1 MKERHIIAA
10 IDEHNG
16 LGYKGDLLF
25 KIPEDLKRFKAL
37 TTGNIVI
44 MGRKTYESL
53 GKPLPNRQNIIITS
67 QHIVIPNN
75 CNNVHVVDSIKAA
88 YELAERIEGEKVYVI
103 GGGQIYEATLP
114 WTQYLDL
121 TEIFA
126 RAEQVDTYFP
136 DYHDFKAFDTES
148 HETEDGI
155 KYRFVTYERVVTAN

>member
-1 MKERHIIAA
+1 MKQRRMIAA
-10 IDEHNG
+10 VDENNG

-25 KIPEDLKRFKAL
+25 KIPNDLKRFKTL

-88 YELAERIEGEKVYVI
+88 YELAEHLEGDKVYVI
-103 GGGQIYEATLP
+103 GGGQIYAAALP
-114 WTQYLDL
+114 WTQYIDL

-126 RAEQVDTYFP
+126 RADQVDTYFP
-136 DYHDFKAFDTES
+136 DYHDFKALDAES
-148 HETEDGI
+148 HETEYGI
-155 KYRFVTYERVVTAN
+155 KYRFVTCERVITVN

>member
-1 MKERHIIAA
+1 MKQRRMIAA
-10 IDEHNG
+10 VDENNG

-25 KIPEDLKRFKAL
+25 RIPEDLKRFKAL

-53 GKPLPNRQNIIITS
+53 GRPLPNRQNIIITS
-67 QHIVIPNN
+67 QHIVIHND
-75 CNNVHVVDSIKAA
+75 CNNVHVVDSIEAA
-88 YELAERIEGEKVYVI
+88 YELAEKLDGEKVYVI
-103 GGGQIYEATLP
+103 GGGQLYTASLP

-126 RAEQVDTYFP
+126 RADQVDAYFP
-136 DYHDFKAFDTES
+136 DYHDFKVLDAES

-155 KYRFVTYERVVTAN
+155 KYRFVTYERVITAN

>member
-1 MKERHIIAA
+1 MKERRIIAA
-10 IDEHNG
+10 VDENNG
-16 LGYKGDLLF
+16 LGYNGDLLF
-25 KIPEDLKRFKAL
+25 KIPEDLKRFKTL

-53 GKPLPNRQNIIITS
+53 GRPLPNRQNIVVSSKAIDFPPEGTS
-67 QHIVIPNN
+67 VFQV
-75 CNNVHVVDSIKAA
+75 KTLKGA
-88 YELAERIEGEKVYVI
+88 YELAEKLDGEKVYVI
-103 GGGQIYEATLP
+103 GGGQLYAAALP

-136 DYHDFKAFDTES
+136 DYHDFKALDAES